1 MNHSSPRPSVA
12 RIVQWLVCLLGL
24 TFSGLLFGQGTALI
38 TGRVL
43 NPATGEYLRNAT
55 VTVAGTAL
63 STTTETGGLY
73 TLVGVP
79 AGEVKLVV
87 TYTGLDTAEVTVAA
101 TAGGSVQRDIE
112 LTSAAYNSGVVSLG
126 EFVVATEREGN
137 ARALQDQKASVNM
150 KKVVATDIFGDISEG
165 NVGEFLK
172 LMPGVTMDYVE
183 ADART
188 MSVRGLDPKYAAI
201 LMDGMP
207 VASAFSSN
215 LADGNSRAFEFEQVS
230 IASIETIE
238 FSKTPTPD
246 VAANA
251 VAGVVNLRG
260 RGAFDR
266 KGRQIRWSTS
276 LGFNEYINSFS
287 KKRFFDDDEQRQVQP
302 NASLNFSDVYLDGK
316 LGIQAGLLISN
327 AFAAQ
332 KAIVMGYRF
341 NNDVTD
347 NATEVPRFTNFNYR
361 DGPKFTTRENLNVRL
376 DYKFSDDFWVYLR
389 TDLNDYDATFHNRDL
404 FITVSAN
411 NDNAA
416 TLNSIVNGPGSTN
429 IQPGVEYSNTSQTV
443 TAGNVSVGSGGS
455 NRKYGSTVTHAT
467 GLNFRRG
474 AFQATADFSISVAT
488 NHYRDLPEGFFN
500 GAGAGPLTA
509 NIQGL
514 TWTRSPGGADIT
526 ITQNSGTNWRDETQW
541 VISTPTSTNFPINSF
556 ERNSRD
562 RRMTGKA
569 DFRYTTAWSIP
580 TLVKWGLSST
590 NQERY
595 NKRDQSQY
603 RFLGVGGGTQQLVS
617 NAGFIDPVEMTFDFG
632 GNVDGIRT
640 TDRFALADLFHE
652 HPEWF
657 VLNAPAA
664 LDTDLRNK
672 INLEERIDGVYLQ
685 TLHKFFGGRFDI
697 APGVRAE
704 RTSFTS
710 DSFRDIGRLAALAAV
725 GLPSTTTDAQARTLA
740 HPQYLTARYGSRF
753 ENEEKYD
760 DVFAYLH
767 TNFRVNDAT
776 MVRASYHEGITRPD
790 PFRLIGQV
798 TIGNE
803 EAIPPTLNAGN
814 PDLVAE
820 RSRNLNFSVEYY
832 PASVSALTVTWF
844 RSDLD
849 NIQESFVTDLGPEGY
864 DGDPFFDGW
873 RLTTHRNGGKSH
885 RTGLELD
892 YQQQFSFL
900 PGPLAGLSGFANY
913 TKIRYDRDIL
923 NRPGQLANAGLSY
936 RWGKIN
942 GNVRLNWTGTRR
954 NTNLVTSGFNVG
966 RREYTEDRLQVDM
979 GLGYRLTRRLNL
991 FVNGR
996 NIFNEHTKTYAIS
1009 PDFPIRIFKTGAL
1022 WTVGID
1028 GNF

>member
-1 MNHSSPRPSVA
+1 MKSPPSNPA
-12 RIVQWLVCLLGL
+12 APSLLRRIAFALMLALP
-24 TFSGLLFGQGTALI
+24 GLLVAQGSGTV

-43 NPATGEYLRNAT
+43 NRATGEYLRNAS
-55 VTVAGTAL
+55 VSVAGTTIA
-63 STTTETGGLY
+63 TTSEAGGLF

-79 AGEVKLVV
+79 AGDARVIV
-87 TYTGLDTAEVTVAA
+87 TYTGLDPAEVVVTV
-101 TAGGSVQRDIE
+101 TPGGSIQREIE
-112 LTSAAYNSGVVSLG
+112 LTSAAYESGVISLG

-215 LADGNSRAFEFEQVS
+215 LADGNARAFEFEQIS
-230 IASIETIE
+230 IASIETVE

-246 VAANA
+246 VSANA

-276 LGFNEYINSFS
+276 LGINEYMTSLD
-287 KKRFFDDDEQRQVQP
+287 KKRFFDAGEQRQIQP
-302 NASLNFSDVYLDGK
+302 NASINFSDVFLDGK
-316 LGIQAGLLISN
+316 LGVQAGLLISN
-327 AFAAQ
+327 SLAAQ

-341 NNDVTD
+341 DADPTN
-347 NATEVPRFTNFNYR
+347 NATEVPRYTNFNYR
-361 DGPKFTTRENLNVRL
+361 DGPKTTKRENFNLRL
-376 DYKFSDDFWVYLR
+376 DYKFSDSLWVYLR
-389 TDLNDYDATFHNRDL
+389 ADLNDYDATFHNRDL
-404 FITVSAN
+404 FISVSAN

-416 TLNSIVNGPGSTN
+416 TINSIVNAPGSTN
-429 IQPGVEYSNTSQTV
+429 VQQGVEYSNTSQTV

-455 NRKYGSTVTHAT
+455 NRKYGSTVTYAT
-467 GLNFRRG
+467 GMTYRSG

-514 TWTRSPGGADIT
+514 RWTRSPGGTDIT
-526 ITQNSGTNWRDETQW
+526 ITQLSGQDWRDESAW
-541 VISTPTSTNFPINSF
+541 VISTPASTNFPINSF

-569 DFRYTTAWSIP
+569 DFRYTTAWAVP
-580 TLVKWGLSST
+580 TVVKWGLSST

-603 RFLGVGGGTQQLVS
+603 RFLGFGGGPQQLVS
-617 NAGFIDPVEMTFDFG
+617 NADFIDPVRMTFDFG

-640 TDRFALADLFHE
+640 TDRFALARVFRDN
-652 HPEWF
+652 PEWF
-657 VLNAPAA
+657 VRNEAAA
-664 LDTDLRNK
+664 LDTHLRNR

-685 TLHKFFGGRFDI
+685 TIHKFFNGRFDI

-710 DSFRDIGRLAALAAV
+710 DSFRDIGRVAALAAV
-725 GLPSTTTDAQARTLA
+725 GLPPTTTDTQARALA
-740 HPQYLTARYGSRF
+740 HPDYLNARFGGRLVNKES
-753 ENEEKYD
+753 YD
-760 DVFAYLH
+760 DAFAYLH
-767 TNFRVNDAT
+767 TNYRLNDAT
-776 MVRASYHEGITRPD
+776 VIRASYHEGITRPD

-798 TIGNE
+798 TINNE
-803 EAIPPTLNAGN
+803 EAIPPTLTGGN
-814 PDLVAE
+814 PDLLAE

-832 PASVSALTVTWF
+832 PASVSAITVTWF

-864 DGDPFFDGW
+864 DGDPFFEGW

-913 TKIRYDRDIL
+913 TKISYDRPVL
-923 NRPGQLANAGLSY
+923 GRPGQLANAGLSY
-936 RWGKIN
+936 RWNKFN

-954 NTNLVTSGFNVG
+954 NTNLVTSGANAG
-966 RREYTEDRLQVDM
+966 RREYTEDRLQVDL
-979 GLGYRLTRRLNL
+979 GLGYRITPRLNL

-996 NIFNEHTKTYAIS
+996 NILNQETKTFAIS
-1009 PDFPIRIFKTGAL
+1009 PDFPIRVFKTGAL
-1022 WTVGID
+1022 WTFGID
-1028 GNF
+1028 GTF